1 MKLAVIF
8 SCDARSASS
17 LAPSVSGAD
26 DSGEAGD
33 AGDAGGAGDAGD
45 PAARRFPRVGVTAAA
60 VEGVDSAL
68 WGPLDLSRQSLTWRA
83 RAAGLNER
91 PQCWQLT
98 SSALAR
104 ALYSPGCPFTILI
117 CHNCGTVSISISIS
131 FFAPSSPRSYLV
143 LTTGQIYSF
152 YSSVLGGPSAA
163 PFTRFFYLWCAAQR
177 RVLRAFYVL
186 ACLLGSW
193 GICQLI
199 KCPGTFR
206 LITFDYVFRKGAQS
220 NW

>member
-1 MKLAVIF
+1 MLPAPRLQAGRRGTQTFVRTTHQQDRGSLSCAPAILGGVAINARSAVARTPLHGRTWTCRTSTSGRIVRLQPGHGMKLAVIF

-26 DSGEAGD
+26 VSGEAGD

-104 ALYSPGCPFTILI
+104 ALYSPGCPFAILM
-117 CHNCGTVSISISIS
+117 
-131 FFAPSSPRSYLV
+131 
-143 LTTGQIYSF
+143 
-152 YSSVLGGPSAA
+152 
-163 PFTRFFYLWCAAQR
+163 FFYDGLHCTLSRLWHR
-177 RVLRAFYVL
+177 R
-186 ACLLGSW
+186 LL
-193 GICQLI
+193 
-199 KCPGTFR
+199 
-206 LITFDYVFRKGAQS
+206 
-220 NW
+220 